1 MGDPKF
7 IQKAINAG
15 GVASTANTARDGS
28 GTLVTIVACSATAG
42 LRIDAIQF
50 HAAATTTANTL
61 KVFLVKSSDKRLIKE
76 IAVTAVTPSNTV
88 AAWSFLWTIDP
99 PLILENG
106 YSLQYAPATA
116 GTYHAS
122 VISGGEL

>member
-1 MGDPKF
+1 MGEPKF
-7 IQKAINAG
+7 IQAAVNSG
-15 GVASTANTARDGS
+15 GIATTANINRNGS
-28 GTLVTIVACSATAG
+28 GTLATIVTCGAASG

-61 KVFLVKSSDKRLIKE
+61 RVFLIKGADKRLIKE
-76 IAVTAVTPSNTV
+76 IAVTAVTPSNTA
-88 AAWSFLWTIDP
+88 AAWNSLWIPDP
-99 PLILENG
+99 PLILEND
-106 YSLQYAPATA
+106 YSLQFAPATA